1 MSKSNLS
8 GRIGVAGYMGAG
20 KSSLAALLSEAR
32 GMRHIDADAEAKI
45 LMEND
50 GRLRDDLALLFG
62 HGVVIAGTVDFA
74 ALGKITFS
82 STEEMKKLNN
92 LVHPPLVRRLRDLVF
107 SQPGPCVLDA
117 ALIPFWHI
125 EDWFD
130 RCVWVQAAQG
140 RRLQRVLAATGLPE
154 EAVRERMRIQET
166 LMTEPSGPNWLFVNN
181 EGTLA
186 DLTTA
191 AGTSL

>member
-1 MSKSNLS
+1 
-8 GRIGVAGYMGAG
+8 MGAG

-62 HGVVIAGTVDFA
+62 HGVATAGTVDFA
-74 ALGKITFS
+74 ALGRIAFS
-82 STEEMKKLNN
+82 STEEMRKLNG
-92 LVHPPLVRRLRDLVF
+92 LIHPPLVRRLRDLVF

-117 ALIPFWHI
+117 ALIPQWHI

-130 RCVWVQAAQG
+130 RCVWVQAAPG

-154 EAVRERMRIQET
+154 ETVKERMLIQES

-186 DLTTA
+186 DLTAA
-191 AGTSL
+191 AGMSL